1 MPLALTFSVPC
12 AEPPTMAVVKT
23 VLSTSDTAASRL
35 PVSVLSS
42 ATVSDHARGILL
54 QLGK

>member
-1 MPLALTFSVPC
+1 
-12 AEPPTMAVVKT
+12 MAVVKT